1 MKILMV
7 SLPFT
12 GHVNPTLGL
21 GKAFADAGH
30 DVTFILT
37 DDWKEAIYKTGAQYI
52 PYDNF
57 PINPTPFELRRLSFK
72 AAYETAYRIGKN
84 FDAIVYEML
93 FFLGKNCADRLSLP
107 SIRLFSTFALDR
119 EILNRFVYTG
129 GPLMGLIK
137 SNTISKWITKKL
149 IGNISLGRKD
159 LLSAITEDVPGLNF
173 VFTTREF
180 QVHSEKF
187 SDDKY
192 KFIGPSISARNN
204 DEQQVFSNS
213 NSPLIYI
220 SLGSM
225 LNNSKRFYKRCIKA
239 FKSENVSVI
248 MSIGKKVDIEDL
260 GKIPPNIKIYPY
272 VPQLQ
277 VLKNADLFITH
288 GGMNSVNEALHFGVP
303 MVVLPLATD
312 QPTIADRIVE
322 LNLGRRFSN
331 KSPLVEEIRNQAISV
346 LSDKSILEQTKKFQS
361 FSKQAKGTSY
371 AVLEAEKYIKHCQSK
386 KECLSASSQTL

>member
-1 MKILMV
+1 MKVLMV

-21 GKAFADAGH
+21 AKAFVDGGH

-37 DDWKEAIYKTGAQYI
+37 DDWKEAIQKTGAQYI

-72 AAYETAYRIGKN
+72 SAYETAYRIGKD
-84 FDAIVYEML
+84 FDVVVYEML
-93 FFLGKNCADRLSLP
+93 FFLGKNCADRLGLP
-107 SIRLFSTFALDR
+107 SIRLFSTFALDN
-119 EILNRFVYTG
+119 ELLNRFVYTG
-129 GPLMGLIK
+129 GPLMGLLK
-137 SNTISKWITKKL
+137 SNTIRKWITDML
-149 IGNISLGRKD
+149 IGNITIGSED
-159 LLSAITEDVPGLNF
+159 LLSEIAEDVPGLNF
-173 VFTTREF
+173 VFTTKEF
-180 QVHSEKF
+180 QVNSEKF
-187 SDDKY
+187 SDSNF

-204 DEQQVFSNS
+204 DERLKISHS

-225 LNNSKRFYKRCIKA
+225 LNNSKGFYKRCIEA
-239 FKSENVSVI
+239 FRNENVSVI
-248 MSIGKKVDIEDL
+248 MSIGKKVNIEDL
-260 GKIPPNIKIYPY
+260 GEIPSNVKVYSC

-277 VLKNADLFITH
+277 VLENADLFITH
-288 GGMNSVNEALHFGVP
+288 GGMNSVNEALYFGVP

-331 KSPLVEEIRNQAISV
+331 KSPSVEEIRSQAMSV
-346 LSDKSILEQTKKFQS
+346 LSDKSILEQSNNFQS
-361 FSKQAKGTSY
+361 FSRQAKGTSY
-371 AVLEAEKYIKHCQSK
+371 AVIEAEKYIEHRQSM
-386 KECLSASSQTL
+386 KERYQDVERL